1 MPQIQN
7 IKMSFLSDRKPSTVK
22 GIRFKPKK
30 ALNKL
35 GWSGLFLE
43 LLEMEIMEIWKEM

>member
-22 GIRFKPKK
+22 GIRYSIQAQKSPQ
-30 ALNKL
+30 
-35 GWSGLFLE
+35 
-43 LLEMEIMEIWKEM
+43 